1 MNCFYTNNKGLLKFD
16 DVPIDDPSCEFM
28 VLSAAEIQDYP
39 TLANIFQMPIQSDM
53 QAAFMLGFALPLIV
67 YLTSWGY
74 QSVINFIQ
82 RHY

>member
-16 DVPIDDPSCEFM
+16 DVSIDDPSCEFI

-39 TLANIFQMPIQSDM
+39 TLANIFSMPIQSDM
-53 QAAFMLGFALPLIV
+53 QTAFMLGFALPLIV